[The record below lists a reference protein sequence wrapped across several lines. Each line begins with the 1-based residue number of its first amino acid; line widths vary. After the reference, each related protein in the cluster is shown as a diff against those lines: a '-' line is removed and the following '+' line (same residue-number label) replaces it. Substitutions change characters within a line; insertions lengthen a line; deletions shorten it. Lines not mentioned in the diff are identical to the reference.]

1 MRRLSALDHMLQN
14 FQHNWETNPQFRAM
28 WSGGLGLAIVV
39 MLCACLGFA
48 FTVSS
53 AIASSYS
60 SGGTSSANP
69 NVAPNGTVKSGSAD
83 NTISFPTE
91 TVPPWPAPQIPDGP
105 LIPPST
111 TPQPSP
117 TALPT
122 ATPLPTQPAGG
133 GGGGGGGGGCK
144 NCSVTVTSYSMVTGT
159 PFTVTVHTSSPND
172 TVNVFVKSWPGGASS
187 PQNTGSTDG
196 SGNGTIILSGEPN
209 PCNGTVSLWIVTSL
223 SGSTSTNAQCS

>member
-53 AIASSYS
+53 AIAASYS
-60 SGGTSSANP
+60 SGSTASSTL

-91 TVPPWPAPQIPDGP
+91 TVPPWPAPLIPDGP

-133 GGGGGGGGGCK
+133 GGGGGGCK
-144 NCSVTVTSYSMVTGT
+144 SCSVTVTGYTLKGGT
-159 PFTVTVHTSSPND
+159 DGTVSIQTSNPNAQ
-172 TVNVFVKSWPGGASS
+172 VNIFVRWPGGTAVS
-187 PQNTGSTDG
+187 PTNPGSTDG
-196 SGNGTIILSGEPN
+196 TGAGAITIPGVPAGCNGPVSVTIATSNSGTIGATL
-209 PCNGTVSLWIVTSL
+209 
-223 SGSTSTNAQCS
+223 QCTP

>member
-1 MRRLSALDHMLQN
+1 MLQN

-53 AIASSYS
+53 AIAASYS
-60 SGGTSSANP
+60 SGSTASSTL

-91 TVPPWPAPQIPDGP
+91 TVPPWPAPLIPDGP

-117 TALPT
+117 TAMPT
-122 ATPLPTQPAGG
+122 ATPLPTQPG

-144 NCSVTVTSYSMVTGT
+144 NCSVTVTGYSMKSGT
-159 PFTVTVHTSSPND
+159 LFTVTVHTSSPND
-172 TVNVFVKSWPGGASS
+172 SVNIFVKSWPSGGSS
-187 PQNTGSTDG
+187 PQNTGITDG
-196 SGNGTIILSGEPN
+196 NGDGTIPVPYPPTEPN
-209 PCNGTVSLWIVTSL
+209 PCNGTVSLWIVTKL
-223 SGSTSTNAQCS
+223 SGSASATAQCTP